1 MSDYRLLDTPIEYLK
16 GVGPQRAA
24 ILKKEL
30 DIHTYIDLLQYYPF
44 RYVDKTKFYKINELY
59 EELPYVQ
66 FVGRIISKELIGANR
81 TQRLVVWVHDNTG
94 KIELVWFQ
102 GIKWIKDKIQIGSDY
117 VIFGKVSVFNGKKN
131 IAHPEIE
138 DYSEFT
144 QSRPSKLQSVYN
156 SSEKLKIRGLDTKG
170 ISKLLKI
177 LVPLINGSIPE
188 NLNFDIIQSLR
199 FLSRQESFK
208 QIHFPDSPQQ
218 LVQARNRLKFEELFY
233 IQLDLLKVK
242 KEREINEKGFIF
254 GKVGSYFN
262 DFFYKNLPFELTNA
276 QKRVIKEIRVDIGS
290 GKQMNRLLQGD
301 VGSGK
306 TLVALMSMLIAL
318 DCGFQACIMAPTE
331 ILAKQ
336 HFETFSS
343 LLSGLSINIAII
355 TGSSKTAEKKKV
367 LKSLLDGE
375 CQIVIGTHALIEK
388 TVEFKNLG
396 FVVIDEQHKF
406 GVAQRAKLWSKNNQ
420 APHVLVMTAT
430 PIPRTLAMTFYGDL
444 DTSVI
449 DELPPGRKP
458 IMTLHK
464 MENERFRVI
473 HFMKE
478 QISLGRQIYIVFPL
492 INESETLDLKDL
504 NEGYE
509 NLLVDFPLQKYGI
522 SVVHGQMKAIDKEI
536 EMKRFLE
543 NKSQIMVAT
552 TVIEVGVNVPNA
564 SVMIIENAERFG
576 LSQLHQ
582 LRGRVGRGAD
592 QSYCILM
599 TKQKLGFEA
608 KKRTST
614 MVATND
620 GFKIAEVDLQLRGPG
635 DVAGTQQ
642 SGNTQFLIADLKKD
656 YQILSVARKMASEII
671 DKDPNLLLPENLVLK
686 NNLIRFRRTKED
698 WSKIS

>member
-1 MSDYRLLDTPIEYLK
+1 MLDTPIEYLK
-16 GVGPQRAA
+16 GVGPQRASV
-24 ILKKEL
+24 LNSEL
-30 DIHTYIDLLQYYPF
+30 NIHTYSDLIQYYPF
-44 RYVDKTKFYKINELY
+44 RYVDRTKFYKISELN

-66 FVGRIISKELIGANR
+66 FVARVISKELIGANR
-81 TQRLVVWVHDNTG
+81 SQRLVVWVHDNSG

-102 GIKWIKDKIQIGSDY
+102 GIKWVKDKILIGSDY
-117 VIFGKVSVFNGKKN
+117 VFFGKVTSFNGKNN

-138 DYSEFT
+138 DFSEFK
-144 QSRPSKLQSVYN
+144 QSTPSKLQSVYN
-156 SSEKLKIRGLDTKG
+156 SGEKLKIRGLDTKG
-170 ISKLLKI
+170 IAKLQKTI
-177 LVPLINGSIPE
+177 VPLVSGNIPE
-188 NLNFDIIQSLR
+188 NLNFEIIQAFR
-199 FLSRQESFK
+199 FPSRQEAFK

-242 KEREINEKGFIF
+242 KDRDINEKGFVF
-254 GKVGSYFN
+254 GKIGTYFN
-262 DFFYKNLPFELTNA
+262 DFFFKYLPFELTNA
-276 QKRVIKEIRVDIGS
+276 QKRVIKEIRADFAS
-290 GKQMNRLLQGD
+290 GKHMNRLLQGD

-306 TLVALMSMLIAL
+306 TLVALMSMLIAI
-318 DCGFQACIMAPTE
+318 DCGYQTCIMAPTE

-336 HFETFSS
+336 HFESFSN
-343 LLSGLSINIAII
+343 LLKELSINVALI
-355 TGSSKTAEKKKV
+355 TGSTKSAEKKKV
-367 LKSLLDGE
+367 LASLLDGT
-375 CQIVIGTHALIEK
+375 CQIVIGTHALIENS
-388 TVEFKNLG
+388 VQFQNLG
-396 FVVIDEQHKF
+396 YVVIDEQHKF
-406 GVAQRAKLWSKNNQ
+406 GVAQRAKLWSKNSQ
-420 APHVLVMTAT
+420 PPHVLVMTAT

-464 MENERFRVI
+464 MDNERFRVI

-478 QISLGRQIYIVFPL
+478 QIELGRQIYIVFPL

-522 SVVHGQMKAIDKEI
+522 SVVHGQMKAMDKEI
-536 EMKRFLE
+536 EMNRFLE
-543 NKSQIMVAT
+543 KKSQIMVAT

-582 LRGRVGRGAD
+582 LRGRVGRGAE

-608 KKRTST
+608 KKRMST

-656 YQILSVARKMASEII
+656 YQILSAARKMAMEII
-671 DKDPNLLLPENLVLK
+671 DKDPSLKSPENLVLR
-686 NNLIRFRRTKED
+686 NNLLRFRRSKED